1 MILEGNVCSGFFG
14 ERWVQS
20 VVKSG
25 EELEV
30 VVVRGSQIRKSLKYG
45 ISGSV
50 RILRYRQLFSVF
62 GGFGHS
68 PTNVEGK
75 KIFWGSKIS
84 YLLLII
90 NVYINIYI
98 NIKLDRI

>member
-1 MILEGNVCSGFFG
+1 MILEGNVCTGFFG
-14 ERWVQS
+14 GRWVQR

-30 VVVRGSQIRKSLKYG
+30 VIVRGPQMCKSLKYG

-50 RILRYRQLFSVF
+50 RILRYRRIFSVF

>member
-1 MILEGNVCSGFFG
+1 MILEGNVCSRFFG

-30 VVVRGSQIRKSLKYG
+30 VIVRGSQIRKSLKYG